1 MFCQVADLADF
12 LQIEISPA
20 DLSAIQAITD
30 ATAVIKAYTNQTL
43 DKVTDDTETFDNV
56 FGNKLY
62 LRQFPV
68 ISVTSVIENGITL
81 VDGID
86 FKLGNHGVLYR
97 LNALWSYGIQ
107 NIVVTYTHGYAVVP
121 DIARIVCMR
130 VASRVYQAGKRS
142 AETSGVPGISS
153 KTLGDFSVSYEG
165 ESGSND
171 PAKGVSAA
179 RTLLISEKEL
189 LDTLR
194 YRQL

>member
-12 LQIEISPA
+12 LQIDILP
-20 DLSAIQAITD
+20 DDTSAVQAITD
-30 ATAVIKAYTNQTL
+30 ATAVIKAYTNQL
-43 DKVTDDTETFDNV
+43 LVQVTDDVETFDCV
-56 FGNKLY
+56 IGQKVY
-62 LRQFPV
+62 LRQLPV
-68 ISVTSVIENGITL
+68 VSVTSVVENGVTL
-81 VDGID
+81 VENVDY
-86 FKLGNHGVLYR
+86 KLGNHGVLYR
-97 LNALWSYGIQ
+97 MNANWACGIQ
-107 NIVVTYTHGYAVVP
+107 NIVVTYTHGYEVVP

-165 ESGSND
+165 ESSSND

-179 RTLLISEKEL
+179 RALLISEKEL